1 MLSQRAAHTFEIYQT
16 FTFGGAPA
24 HTPLTHTPQIEGMT
38 TTASISIAGLAL
50 AGALAAMCGGTPASP
65 TTTASSPSPST
76 ATSGTLPAVFARFG
90 NGVQVSMDGQ
100 TVVLRTMDLPDHKSP
115 YWGVGNANYEPPQ
128 AGMMVNPN
136 RIAAQSIVF
145 RIPSSPAASTPSDTP
160 LGPIGVATNGVV
172 LFNQYAA
179 GRVPLTNEIFS
190 FDRYNGH
197 PSPSNQYHYHVE
209 PLWLTASGKATLIG
223 VLLDGFPVYGP
234 QEENGG
240 APGSLDTCNGH
251 THATADYPQ
260 GIYHYHIVSAPPYI
274 AGCFHGAAGTV
285 AG

>member
-1 MLSQRAAHTFEIYQT
+1 MT
-16 FTFGGAPA
+16 
-24 HTPLTHTPQIEGMT
+24 LTHSASMT
-38 TTASISIAGLAL
+38 TLAIAASLL
-50 AGALAAMCGGTPASP
+50 AMCGGETATSP
-65 TTTASSPSPST
+65 TTSSSAT
-76 ATSGTLPAVFARFG
+76 TTSGTLPAIFSRFG
-90 NGVQVSMDGQ
+90 SSVQASMDGQ
-100 TVVLRTMDLPDHKSP
+100 TVVLRTTDQPDHPSP
-115 YWGVGNANYEPPQ
+115 YWGAGSPNYEPPQ

-145 RIPSSPAASTPSDTP
+145 RLPVSPTAAAPSDTP
-160 LGPIGVATNGVV
+160 LGPIGIATNGVV

-179 GRVPLTNEIFS
+179 GRVPLTNEILS

-209 PLWLTASGKATLIG
+209 PLWLTAKGKAAFIG

-234 QEENGG
+234 QEESGG

-251 THATADYPQ
+251 THATTDYPQ
-260 GIYHYHIVSAPPYI
+260 GIYHYHVVAAPPYI